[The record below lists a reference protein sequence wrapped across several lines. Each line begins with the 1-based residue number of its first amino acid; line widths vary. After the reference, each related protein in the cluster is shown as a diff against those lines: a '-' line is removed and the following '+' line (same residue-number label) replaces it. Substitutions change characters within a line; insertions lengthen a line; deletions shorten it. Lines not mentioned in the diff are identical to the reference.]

1 MTTRRSFLKS
11 LALAAGGATIASKAV
26 SAILTRP
33 EHKSELQRVPDTQ
46 NGHSVNYSEELRAIW
61 GDGKVDKWYLREVY
75 PPRYEIGADGNWHR
89 AKIYVRN
96 PNPAWVNAPY
106 RVDFL
111 TSSPK

>member
-1 MTTRRSFLKS
+1 MTSRRSFLKV
-11 LALAAGGATIASKAV
+11 LALAAGGATVASRAV
-26 SAILTRP
+26 SAILTLPDR
-33 EHKSELQRVPDTQ
+33 KNSLQRIPDTQ
-46 NGHSVNYSEELRAIW
+46 NGHPVNYSEELRVIW

-75 PPRYEIGADGNWHR
+75 PPIYEIGADGNWHR

-111 TSSPK
+111 TARKK